1 MAKKNPVEE
10 PKFVVKKRDKR
21 TQQAFENLTPF
32 RHPLAD
38 IFDFPNNSE
47 ELNPDDISRTS
58 PTIPTTGT
66 SPTIPTTRTSSA
78 TPSTPTM
85 SGTEEGS
92 ENQDISAFHPVSP
105 IRDFQKVPNSVTREA
120 IPSGLFKSGKCKQ
133 LYDALYSLT
142 RGAIKPQRTVRINK
156 PRLMKMAGIGTRQTL
171 WQNLKH
177 LEDVGLVET
186 NVLLGEHGGNEYTV
200 FLPDELPTRSS
211 PTSPTNMDYSYYS
224 DQKVVPLVGIENSPT
239 SPSSAS
245 INIESNETP
254 KTLFKT
260 KEKKI
265 DDEPQAAGSIMIEKI
280 NEAFKDFTGREI
292 NKSDDQKLAQI
303 GELIAAEFVEAAS
316 RTKVVSD
323 PAAFLLTHLRRRL
336 GVRSIK
342 VETSPEKETGERT
355 ASTTKPTRRE
365 IQLSDDE
372 IQECPDCQGRLLIY
386 PGGPGKGAVMCKHSE
401 LTKAKQ
407 AEAHKAEERKT
418 EEKKVI
424 K

>member
-1 MAKKNPVEE
+1 MAKKNLVEE

-38 IFDFPNNSE
+38 IFDSPINSE
-47 ELNPDDISRTS
+47 ESNPNDLNPTSPTSPSTRTSRTS
-58 PTIPTTGT
+58 TDN
-66 SPTIPTTRTSSA
+66 SNK
-78 TPSTPTM
+78 
-85 SGTEEGS
+85 SGIINDV
-92 ENQDISAFHPVSP
+92 ENLAAPAIHPVAP
-105 IRDFQKVPNSVTREA
+105 VRDFQKVPNSVTRQA
-120 IPSGLFKSGKCKQ
+120 IPSGFFKSGKCKQ

-200 FLPDELPTRSS
+200 FLPDELQSRYSPTSPDMPTSPTS

-224 DQKVVPLVGIENSPT
+224 VQKVVPLVGIESSPT
-239 SPSSAS
+239 SPSSKP

-260 KEKKI
+260 EEKKF
-265 DDEPQAAGSIMIEKI
+265 DDEPQAAGSSMIEKI
-280 NEAFKDFTGREI
+280 NEAFKNFTGREI
-292 NKSDDQKLAQI
+292 SKSDDQKLAQI

-323 PAAFLLTHLRRRL
+323 PVAFLLTHLRRRL
-336 GVRSIK
+336 GVRTIK
-342 VETSPEKETGERT
+342 VETSSDKETGKG
-355 ASTTKPTRRE
+355 TTSAKPIKRE
-365 IQLSDDE
+365 IQLTDDE

-386 PGGPGKGAVMCKHSE
+386 PAGPSKGAVMCKHSE
-401 LTKAKQ
+401 LVKAKQ
-407 AEAHKAEERKT
+407 AEEQKAEEG
-418 EEKKVI
+418 KVI

>member
-47 ELNPDDISRTS
+47 ELNPDETTRTS
-58 PTIPTTGT
+58 PTT
-66 SPTIPTTRTSSA
+66 PTTRTIA
-78 TPSTPTM
+78 PIASTPVI
-85 SGTEEGS
+85 SNTEDDV
-92 ENQDISAFHPVSP
+92 ENQGISAKHPVAP

-142 RGAIKPQRTVRINK
+142 RGAIKPQRTIRINK

-177 LEDVGLVET
+177 LEDIGLVKT

-200 FLPDELPTRSS
+200 FLPDELSTKHSPTSPSS
-211 PTSPTNMDYSYYS
+211 PTSIEYSYYS
-224 DQKVVPLVGIENSPT
+224 HQKVVPLVGIENSPT
-239 SPSSAS
+239 SPSSTL
-245 INIESNETP
+245 INIESKEAP

-260 KEKKI
+260 EEKNF
-265 DDEPQAAGSIMIEKI
+265 DDEPQAAGRFMIEKL
-280 NEAFKDFTGREI
+280 NESFKELTGRGI
-292 NKSDDQKLAQI
+292 NQSDEQKLAQL
-303 GELIAAEFVEAAS
+303 GELIAAELMEAS
-316 RTKVVSD
+316 NRTKVVSD

-336 GVRSIK
+336 GVRTIK
-342 VETSPEKETGERT
+342 VETPGEKETGKGT
-355 ASTTKPTRRE
+355 ASAKPIKKE
-365 IQLSDDE
+365 VQLTDDE
-372 IQECPDCQGRLLIY
+372 IQECPDCGGRLIVY
-386 PGGPGKGAVMCKHSE
+386 PEGLGKGAVMCKHE
-401 LTKAKQ
+401 PLIKAKQ
-407 AEAHKAEERKT
+407 VSTQKG
-418 EEKKVI
+418 EKEDNRDNEI
-424 K
+424 

>member
-38 IFDFPNNSE
+38 IFDSPINSE
-47 ELNPDDISRTS
+47 ESNPNDLDPTSPTSPSTRTSRTS
-58 PTIPTTGT
+58 PDN
-66 SPTIPTTRTSSA
+66 SNK
-78 TPSTPTM
+78 
-85 SGTEEGS
+85 SGIINDV
-92 ENQDISAFHPVSP
+92 ENLGAPAIHPVAP
-105 IRDFQKVPNSVTREA
+105 VRDFQKVPNSVTRQA
-120 IPSGLFKSGKCKQ
+120 IPSGFFKSGKCKQ

-200 FLPDELPTRSS
+200 FLPDELQSRYSPSSPSTPTSPTS

-224 DQKVVPLVGIENSPT
+224 DQKVVLLVGTESSPT
-239 SPSSAS
+239 SPSSTP

-254 KTLFKT
+254 KTFFKT
-260 KEKKI
+260 EEEKRI
-265 DDEPQAAGSIMIEKI
+265 DDEPAAAFRFFTEKL
-280 NEAFKDFTGREI
+280 NEIFKDVTGREATV
-292 NKSDDQKLAQI
+292 SDEQKLAQL
-303 GELIAAEFVEAAS
+303 GELIAAEFAEAAS

-323 PAAFLLTHLRRRL
+323 PAAFLLTHMRRRL
-336 GVRSIK
+336 GVRTIK
-342 VETSPEKETGERT
+342 LETLGEKETGKGT
-355 ASTTKPTRRE
+355 ASTKPTRRE
-365 IQLSDDE
+365 IPLTEDE
-372 IQECPDCQGRLLIY
+372 IQECPDCNGRLLIY
-386 PGGPGKGAVMCKHSE
+386 PGGPGKGAVMCKHSQ

-407 AEAHKAEERKT
+407 AENQKGNQENEREDK
-418 EEKKVI
+418 
-424 K
+424 